1 MATNHVPARI
11 QHLVL
16 LGRMVDVQTGRSER
30 RLLHDDLL
38 VLAGEFV
45 AGEDF
50 MIHRVGPEN
59 QILEDVQGMR
69 MFDRGLQDFPVT
81 SIELAALNPDQFG
94 IAPADESSTTTLL
107 GITISVVMI
116 YLRSEPSIPAD
127 PMCGCDLQSV
137 VSGLRM
143 NGDT

>member
-11 QHLVL
+11 QHLAL

-50 MIHRVGPEN
+50 VIDGVGPEN

-69 MFDRGLQDFPVT
+69 MVDGGLQDFAVT
-81 SIELAALNPDQFG
+81 SIELAALDPVQFG
-94 IAPADESSTTTLL
+94 IAPVDESSTTTPL
-107 GITISVVMI
+107 GQTISVVMI
-116 YLRSEPSIPAD
+116 SLRSEPSIPAD
-127 PMCGCDLQSV
+127 PMCGCDPQSV
-137 VSGLRM
+137 QKKRRLCG
-143 NGDT
+143 